1 MWGFLPVETDETKW
15 FYKGRELALTP
26 LTNSKQFKHR
36 M

>member
-1 MWGFLPVETDETKW
+1 MWGFLSVKNDETEL